1 MLYWKSKPHS
11 TFGRLEL
18 SPIVEA
24 IEEMI
29 HGHLSGMDFSD
40 MITTEV
46 RECWDMDDLDRID
59 DMDDRLENV
68 ESWITDAEDKFS
80 PQNVINLENSVN
92 ELKIEE
98 IKNQMRIRD
107 LEDRLNDYEE
117 IREMAWQ
124 SANKSFFQKLIQK
137 LMFWRYR

>member
-1 MLYWKSKPHS
+1 MSK
-11 TFGRLEL
+11 
-18 SPIVEA
+18 IVEA

-59 DMDDRLENV
+59 DMDDRLETV

-80 PQNVINLENSVN
+80 LQNVI
-92 ELKIEE
+92 
-98 IKNQMRIRD
+98 D
-107 LEDRLNDYEE
+107 LESSVKNLVKHTNQLQLRITELE
-117 IREMAWQ
+117 Q
-124 SANKSFFQKLIQK
+124 QANKSFFQKL
-137 LMFWRYR
+137 MFWR

>member
-1 MLYWKSKPHS
+1 MGKI
-11 TFGRLEL
+11 E
-18 SPIVEA
+18 EA
-24 IEEMI
+24 IDDVI
-29 HGHLSGMDFSD
+29 QGHLSGMDFNDLVTS
-40 MITTEV
+40 EV
-46 RECWDMDDLDRID
+46 RETWDMDDLDRID
-59 DMDDRLENV
+59 DMDDRLETV

-80 PQNVINLENSVN
+80 IQNVINLENSVN

>member
-1 MLYWKSKPHS
+1 MSK
-11 TFGRLEL
+11 
-18 SPIVEA
+18 IVEA
-24 IEEMI
+24 IEDI
-29 HGHLSGMDFSD
+29 INGHLSGMDFSD

-59 DMDDRLENV
+59 DMDDRIETV

-80 PQNVINLENSVN
+80 PQNVINLENSV
-92 ELKIEE
+92 
-98 IKNQMRIRD
+98 KNLVEHTERLQMRIND

-124 SANKSFFQKLIQK
+124 SAHKKSFLSRLF
-137 LMFWRYR
+137 FWR

>member
-1 MLYWKSKPHS
+1 MSKI
-11 TFGRLEL
+11 ED
-18 SPIVEA
+18 A
-24 IEEMI
+24 IEDLI
-29 HGHLSGMDFSD
+29 NGHLSSMDFSD

-59 DMDDRLENV
+59 DMDDRLETV

-80 PQNVINLENSVN
+80 IQNVIDLESSVKNLVEHTNA
-92 ELKIEE
+92 L
-98 IKNQMRIRD
+98 QMRIRD

-124 SANKSFFQKLIQK
+124 SAHKKSFLSRLF
-137 LMFWRYR
+137 FWR